1 MKICE
6 ISKTY
11 FFIIYIL
18 CKLERYGVVLG
29 FFKVHLLQ
37 LSTQGTAI
45 KRRKE
50 VKMNAL
56 NVITFICD
64 LKNDIQLTE
73 KEIELIES
81 NNLLRFDLAKVI
93 TNFAFDQNCKS
104 TEELKGCQN
113 INELYPRVKSIINTY
128 KN

>member
-1 MKICE
+1 M
-6 ISKTY
+6 
-11 FFIIYIL
+11 
-18 CKLERYGVVLG
+18 
-29 FFKVHLLQ
+29 
-37 LSTQGTAI
+37 
-45 KRRKE
+45 
-50 VKMNAL
+50 KMNAL

-73 KEIELIES
+73 KEIELIEN